1 MVCSKSADYQVLA
14 ECINISLDLNDNINA
29 IYFLKK
35 SEELFGRNYQTALA
49 IRNVFLKLNFKDS
62 SLTYVNNYILK
73 SGDVINGSLLYVN
86 TLNRIGQNYEAYIFL
101 KRLVHLFP
109 DALPVKIAF
118 IDASHAF
125 GKEAIADFYFKQLV
139 MNSDIKIDIKSTLIV
154 NAMNRLRESKVLD
167 SGWEMVSKWAQW
179 NIQSNPNEARPYVIA
194 AAIFLKTEQ
203 KEKFELYCK
212 HAIENG
218 MKEDQL
224 SREINTLMQW

>member
-1 MVCSKSADYQVLA
+1 MAEDSLLKFIFPKADPKGIQSGLNFVFPKANFDFAGEDTEEIIDDNEIIRPPLSKKTGG
-14 ECINISLDLNDNINA
+14 IDLNLIPDEIQ
-29 IYFLKK
+29 
-35 SEELFGRNYQTALA
+35 E
-49 IRNVFLKLNFKDS
+49 KLNLLGFS
-62 SLTYVNNYILK
+62 RYTQEIQNLK
-73 SGDVINGSLLYVN
+73 
-86 TLNRIGQNYEAYIFL
+86 
-101 KRLVHLFP
+101 
-109 DALPVKIAF
+109 
-118 IDASHAF
+118 
-125 GKEAIADFYFKQLV
+125 
-139 MNSDIKIDIKSTLIV
+139 TLIV
-154 NAMNRLRESKVLD
+154 NAMNRLRESKVSD

>member
-1 MVCSKSADYQVLA
+1 
-14 ECINISLDLNDNINA
+14 
-29 IYFLKK
+29 
-35 SEELFGRNYQTALA
+35 
-49 IRNVFLKLNFKDS
+49 
-62 SLTYVNNYILK
+62 
-73 SGDVINGSLLYVN
+73 
-86 TLNRIGQNYEAYIFL
+86 LNRIGQNYEAYIFL
-101 KRLVHLFP
+101 KRLVRLFP

-125 GKEAIADFYFKQLV
+125 GKEDIADFYFKRLV

-154 NAMNRLRESKVLD
+154 NAMNRLRESKVSD
-167 SGWEMVSKWAQW
+167 SGWEMVSKWAKW

-203 KEKFELYCK
+203 KEKFELYCQ